1 MDNFASNLRRLS
13 GMHDLTQTEVGE
25 LLGLTKGTL
34 SSWNAGRRSPSF
46 ATAQAVAKLF
56 RISEGRLAQATFD
69 DLLEHE
75 LADPK
80 RFHEVEQEIHRR
92 RHPLK
97 AVSGEDV

>member
-1 MDNFASNLRRLS
+1 
-13 GMHDLTQTEVGE
+13 
-25 LLGLTKGTL
+25 
-34 SSWNAGRRSPSF
+34 
-46 ATAQAVAKLF
+46 
-56 RISEGRLAQATFD
+56 LAQATFD